1 MVFIFIKYNQI
12 IANFN
17 VFVNTLPLLWY
28 NETYEFIYRYGKVLT
43 QAKTNNLSPAT
54 QIPFEIK
61 LAMPK
66 PDRGGRGYS
75 DKLVARLQN
84 ELSH

>member
-1 MVFIFIKYNQI
+1 MQNEMPSVYR
-12 IANFN
+12 N
-17 VFVNTLPLLWY
+17 VTVRGPESPLLWY
-28 NETYEFIYRYGKVLT
+28 TWIYEFIYRYGKVLT

>member
-1 MVFIFIKYNQI
+1 MRIQPTSVKIE
-12 IANFN
+12 
-17 VFVNTLPLLWY
+17 VC
-28 NETYEFIYRYGKVLT
+28 ESIYWYGKVLT
-43 QAKTNNLSPAT
+43 QPIDDPSSPIS

-75 DKLVARLQN
+75 NILVIQLHN
-84 ELSH
+84 ELRH